1 MAEYLSVFAFFL
13 VILRQSFAM
22 TSDTALLVMGGG
34 SHIYID
40 SHDES
45 PVLKSF
51 EIFGCS
57 TSSLP
62 DYPREVFGANMIW
75 MERDGEKVLLV
86 CGGADWKTVH
96 NSCHIWNP
104 R

>member
-13 VILRQSFAM
+13 VILRQSFAR

-40 SHDES
+40 SYDQS
-45 PVLKSF
+45 PVLQSF

-62 DYPREVFGANMIW
+62 DYPKEVFGANLIW
-75 MERDGEKVLLV
+75 MEKDREEVLLV
-86 CGGADWKTVH
+86 CGGADWKRVYDQ
-96 NSCHIWNP
+96 CHVWNP